1 MTRYIEKYTGIATFV
16 TSFIIL
22 FFMRNEIDEDSV
34 NNLLFGFSNIISLVA
49 VFLFTSVL
57 VLIFNEGKKF
67 IEIAKTSGAYQD
79 LLRYILITAICC
91 VISIALLTF
100 AKLFE
105 LELLKL
111 FAISVCFGSFT
122 TALLVEFLFVK
133 LMKLKSVF

>member
-1 MTRYIEKYTGIATFV
+1 MTRYIEKYTGIATFA
-16 TSFIIL
+16 TSFTIL

-34 NNLLFGFSNIISLVA
+34 NNLLFGFSNIISLVS

-57 VLIFNEGKKF
+57 VLISNQGKKF

-91 VISIALLTF
+91 VISIALVTF

-111 FAISVCFGSFT
+111 FAIGVCFGSFT
-122 TALLVEFLFVK
+122 AALLVGFLFVK